1 MIIDDRDVNAKFEP
15 DIEKL
20 GEACLVLTAFE
31 CKEQAKL
38 VVDVLITEHLAS
50 CVQLHDVESTYVWK
64 GEVVRTKETVTSIR
78 TMTNVYP
85 KLKERLTKLHP
96 YELPEIIQIPV
107 ADGLDAYVDW
117 IARNTV
123 RSCVPNSTA
132 E

>member
-1 MIIDDRDVNAKFEP
+1 MIADNRNVSMEHETDSA
-15 DIEKL
+15 KL
-20 GEACLVLTAFE
+20 GRACLVLTAFE
-31 CKEQAKL
+31 CREQAKP
-38 VVDVLITEHLAS
+38 VVDVLIAEHLAS

-64 GEVVRTKETVTSIR
+64 GEVVRTKETVASIR

-85 KLKERLTKLHP
+85 QLKELLARLHP

-117 IARNTV
+117 IAGNTV

>member
-1 MIIDDRDVNAKFEP
+1 MIVDNQDVSMEHGTDDDGTDK
-15 DIEKL
+15 
-20 GEACLVLTAFE
+20 ACLVLTAFE
-31 CKEQAKL
+31 CKEQAKP
-38 VVDVLITEHLAS
+38 VVDVLIAEHLAS

-64 GEVVRTKETVTSIR
+64 GEVVRTTETVASIR
-78 TMTNVYP
+78 TMTGVYP

-96 YELPEIIQIPV
+96 YELPETIQIPV

-117 IARNTV
+117 IAGNTV

>member
-1 MIIDDRDVNAKFEP
+1 MIIDNRDVSMEHETDSAN
-15 DIEKL
+15 L
-20 GEACLVLTAFE
+20 GRACLVLTAFE
-31 CKEQAKL
+31 CREQAKP
-38 VVDVLITEHLAS
+38 VVDVLISEHLAS
-50 CVQLHDVESTYVWK
+50 CIQLHDVESTYVWK
-64 GEVVRTKETVTSIR
+64 GEVVRTTEIVASIR
-78 TMTNVYP
+78 TMTGVYP

-123 RSCVPNSTA
+123 RSRVMDVAA

>member
-1 MIIDDRDVNAKFEP
+1 MIVDNQDVSMEHGTDDDGTGK
-15 DIEKL
+15 
-20 GEACLVLTAFE
+20 ACLVLTSFE
-31 CKEQAKL
+31 CSEQAKP
-38 VVDVLITEHLAS
+38 VVDVLIAEHLAS

-64 GEVVRTKETVTSIR
+64 GEVVRTTETAASIR

-85 KLKERLTKLHP
+85 KLKERLARLHP

-117 IARNTV
+117 IAGNTV
-123 RSCVPNSTA
+123 RSCVPNSIA

>member
-1 MIIDDRDVNAKFEP
+1 MIIDDRDVNAKLEP

-31 CKEQAKL
+31 CREQAKP
-38 VVDVLITEHLAS
+38 VVDVLISEHLAS
-50 CVQLHDVESTYVWK
+50 CIQLHDVESTYVWK
-64 GEVVRTKETVTSIR
+64 GEVVRTKETVASIR
-78 TMTNVYP
+78 TMTDVYQ
-85 KLKERLTKLHP
+85 KLKERLMKLHP

-117 IARNTV
+117 IAENTV